1 MKALKNKLVI
11 TSFAVISALQAFT
24 TPSIAAADVGYT
36 AIIENEMAGTPSA
49 RFVLSLINNRMLTAS
64 LRNDKALTQFLVFDP
79 YLQPVFAKRSGAAY
93 REVLSQGLSLM
104 FLFSE
109 PSGVREGYS
118 IGQHTIRTLETFEEQ
133 QELYDIAKLQISKIN
148 TSAVSLL
155 RYTLAFHDIGKS
167 IAHRGGDKGRE
178 TRYSNVIAYNLMRSS
193 GFTDADSI
201 LAMNLIDQHQL
212 IGSYVQGKM
221 TLNQVTTQFTA
232 RAEYLRIKPADYFK
246 MNEIIFISDAGSYP
260 YLRQNAFNKIEVER
274 ANGKKAEKLITKDQE
289 RYRLLLEAFGLK

>member
-1 MKALKNKLVI
+1 MKSLKHKLAISTLVAI
-11 TSFAVISALQAFT
+11 TALQTFT
-24 TPSIAAADVGYT
+24 TPTQAASNIGYT
-36 AIIENEMAGTPSA
+36 AIVENEMAGTPSA
-49 RFVLSLINNRMLTAS
+49 RFVLSLINNKMLTAS
-64 LRNDKALTQFLVFDP
+64 LRNDKALTKFLVFDP
-79 YLQPVFAKRSGAAY
+79 YLQSAFLKSSTY
-93 REVLSQGLSLM
+93 RETLTQGLSLM

-133 QELYDIAKLQISKIN
+133 QELYDISKIQIPYTN
-148 TSAVSLL
+148 TSAASLL

-178 TRYSNVIAYNLMRSS
+178 TRYSNILAYKLMRAS
-193 GFTDADSI
+193 GFTDADSV

-221 TLNQVTTQFTA
+221 SLKQVTEEFHA

-246 MNEIIFISDAGSYP
+246 MNEIIFIADAGSYP
-260 YLRQNAFNKIEVER
+260 YLRQNAFNKVEVER
-274 ANGKKAEKLITKDQE
+274 ANGKKAEKLITKDQD